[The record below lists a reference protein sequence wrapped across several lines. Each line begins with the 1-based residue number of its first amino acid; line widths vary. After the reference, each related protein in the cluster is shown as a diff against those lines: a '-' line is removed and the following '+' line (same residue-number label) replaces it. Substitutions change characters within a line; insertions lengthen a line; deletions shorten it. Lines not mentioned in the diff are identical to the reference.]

1 MSMARETKEQK
12 ELRRAA
18 EEHAA
23 LIEKEAFVASL
34 PKRIFEAQCVAS
46 MIHGVTVSMSMTATG
61 PSVRFHG
68 GQLND
73 SDPYLDA
80 TLTYQ
85 SDEWEVI
92 SLEDS
97 LKKMKADVD
106 AKEVRRK
113 RAQEIFNGL
122 SVEDREAVK
131 EHIYSLR

>member
-18 EEHAA
+18 AEHIAMV
-23 LIEKEAFVASL
+23 EKEAFVASL

-46 MIHGVTVSMSMTATG
+46 MLYGVTVSVSMTPTG
-61 PSVRFHG
+61 PAVRFNSE
-68 GQLND
+68 QFKN
-73 SDPYLDA
+73 SDPYLDT

-97 LKKMKADVD
+97 LKKMKADAD